1 VPGLPGDVERVL
13 ARALAKSPAD
23 RYSTAEAFAEDVEDV
38 LAGEA
43 PRHAAGDDLVVVE
56 EPESPLAVLLADV
69 ASVPVPPSAP
79 SPAGASATRTSLPP
93 PRRRRDERGLVL
105 AGGVAA
111 GLGLLALLFWTS
123 GRDPAPGSLPVSSPF
138 PAPTS
143 SPGGALLGPLS
154 SLFPQQ
160 PGRLRIDFDHP
171 LRAGTLR
178 VFVDDELALEQGLSG
193 QPRKTALVF
202 KRHEGSFRDE
212 LEVAPGLHEVR
223 VEVRWEDNLKTERI
237 VGNFRPGGTRRLEA
251 SLGRLRRDLDLEWK

>member
-1 VPGLPGDVERVL
+1 
-13 ARALAKSPAD
+13 
-23 RYSTAEAFAEDVEDV
+23 
-38 LAGEA
+38 
-43 PRHAAGDDLVVVE
+43 
-56 EPESPLAVLLADV
+56 V
-69 ASVPVPPSAP
+69 ASIPATPSAP
-79 SPAGASATRTSLPP
+79 VPAGASATRTSLPP
-93 PRRRRDERGLVL
+93 PRRRDRRGLVP
-105 AGGVAA
+105 AGLAA
-111 GLGLLALLFWTS
+111 GLGLLALVLWIS
-123 GRDPAPGSLPVSSPF
+123 GRDPAPGSRSLSSPAS
-138 PAPTS
+138 PAPAPAST
-143 SPGGALLGPLS
+143 PGGALLGPLS

-237 VGNFRPGGTRRLEA
+237 VGNFRPGATRRLEA